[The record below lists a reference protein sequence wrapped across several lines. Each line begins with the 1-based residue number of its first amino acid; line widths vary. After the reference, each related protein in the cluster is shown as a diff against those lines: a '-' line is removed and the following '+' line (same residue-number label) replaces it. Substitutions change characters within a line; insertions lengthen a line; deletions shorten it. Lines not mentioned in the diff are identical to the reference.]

1 MQRLT
6 IDPAQ
11 LQGQNLLLTKEQRHY
26 LQRVL
31 RLQDGS
37 EFQAIDGTGTL
48 YLAEVRLPDAQI
60 IAQISGLNTELSVV
74 VTLVIAIPKGNGIDD
89 VIRACTELGVREIY
103 PVTSDRTIPQPSSQK
118 QQRWVKIAQEAAEQS
133 ERLFVPF
140 IQEVQPWSQ
149 VMPILRGQRLICEAR
164 GESPHLLS
172 SIGSSIPLSIAI
184 GPEGGWTEDE
194 LNQSIEQG
202 WQPVSLG
209 RRILRSITA
218 PITVMSMV
226 SGFMESAPTIKI
238 SP

>member
-6 IDPAQ
+6 IAPTQ

-26 LQRVL
+26 LERVL

-37 EFQAIDGTGTL
+37 QFQVIDGTGDL
-48 YLAEVRLPDAQI
+48 YLAELLLPDAQI
-60 IAQISGLNTELSVV
+60 ISQLSGLDPELAVA
-74 VTLVIAIPKGNGIDD
+74 VTLVIALPKGNGIDD

-103 PVTSDRTIPQPSSQK
+103 PVTSARTIPQPSSQK

-133 ERLFVPF
+133 ERLLIPI
-140 IQEVQPWSQ
+140 IQEVQPWLQ
-149 VMPILRGQRLICEAR
+149 VMPMLRGQRLICAAR
-164 GESPHLLS
+164 GELPHLLT
-172 SIGSSIPLSIAI
+172 SINPSASLVIAI
-184 GPEGGWTEDE
+184 GPEGGWTDKE

-218 PITVMSMV
+218 PIAVMSMV
-226 SGFMESAPTIKI
+226 SGFVESKLPIKI

>member
-6 IDPAQ
+6 IAPTQ

-26 LQRVL
+26 LERVL

-37 EFQAIDGTGTL
+37 QFQVIDGTGAL
-48 YLAEVRLPDAQI
+48 YLAELLLPDAQI
-60 IAQISGLNTELSVV
+60 ISQLSGLDPELAVA
-74 VTLVIAIPKGNGIDD
+74 VTLVIALPKGNGIDD

-103 PVTSDRTIPQPSSQK
+103 PVTSVRTIPQPSSQK

-133 ERLFVPF
+133 ERLLIPI
-140 IQEVQPWSQ
+140 IQEVQPWLQ
-149 VMPILRGQRLICEAR
+149 VMPMLRGQRLICAAR
-164 GESPHLLS
+164 GELPHLLT
-172 SIGSSIPLSIAI
+172 SINPSASLVIAI
-184 GPEGGWTEDE
+184 GPEGGWTEKE

-218 PITVMSMV
+218 PIAVMSMV
-226 SGFMESAPTIKI
+226 SGFMESQPPIKN